1 MLFRSKNLPV
11 DYLKIDGDFVKG
23 ISKDPV
29 SLSMVRAINQI
40 GHTMGMRTVAEYV
53 DDPAVLQAL
62 RDIGID
68 YAQGYLLGKPQ
79 PLSEILMETA

>member
-1 MLFRSKNLPV
+1 MR
-11 DYLKIDGDFVKG
+11 G
-23 ISKDPV
+23 IIGDPV
-29 SLSMVRAINQI
+29 NLSMVKAINQI

-53 DDPAVLQAL
+53 DNPEVLQAL

-79 PLSEILMETA
+79 PLSEMLLETA